1 MKSDRFQEIG
11 HVEGQTLLL
20 CFFFGKD
27 CEKKLHFGNSK
38 WEFGTK
44 DVPIGIGSLRQ
55 IM

>member
-27 CEKKLHFGNSK
+27 CEKKLHLGIPNGNLEQK
-38 WEFGTK
+38 MY
-44 DVPIGIGSLRQ
+44 L
-55 IM
+55 